1 MQLVARRR
9 VLTIG
14 LGGAAA
20 IALPG
25 VPSPALAY
33 AAPQAR
39 IGEPAPTFSLTDS
52 NGKAVSLTDF
62 KGKTVVLEW
71 TNHECPYVR
80 KHYGANNMQMLQKKW
95 TAQGVVW
102 LTLIKGV
109 FEGETINTP
118 SMLCVEDYLD
128 ALDWAER
135 IGGLEALY
143 ARTNANAR
151 VLFDWVERTSWLE
164 NLAVDPAT
172 RSNTSVCL
180 RIADPAIVRLPLD
193 AQRAFVKKLETL
205 LEKEKAALDIA
216 GHRDAPP
223 CLRIWCGS
231 TVEAADLAAL
241 TPWLDWA
248 FAECKAALAEAV

>member
-102 LTLIKGV
+102 LTLISSAPGTQGYV
-109 FEGETINTP
+109 TGE
-118 SMLCVEDYLD
+118 
-128 ALDWAER
+128 
-135 IGGLEALY
+135 EANKL
-143 ARTNANAR
+143 T
-151 VLFDWVERTSWLE
+151 
-164 NLAVDPAT
+164 
-172 RSNTSVCL
+172 
-180 RIADPAIVRLPLD
+180 
-193 AQRAFVKKLETL
+193 AQRAAAPSHVLLDPKGDVGRAYGAQTTPHMYVIKADGTLAYMGGIDDRPTTRLEDLKTAKNFV
-205 LEKEKAALDIA
+205 D
-216 GHRDAPP
+216 
-223 CLRIWCGS
+223 
-231 TVEAADLAAL
+231 AAL
-241 TPWLDWA
+241 T
-248 FAECKAALAEAV
+248 ELAEGKSVSATSARPYGCSVKYSS